1 MVVLPETK
9 YARSGDVHIAY
20 QVMGN
25 GPIDLVV
32 VPGWVTHVE
41 YNWEEPLALRFFE
54 RLAAFC
60 RVIPFDKRG
69 TGLSDRVADKDL
81 PTLEQRMD
89 DVRAVMDAVGSERAA
104 LFSVSEGG
112 AMCLLFAATY
122 PERTSGLILFG
133 GYARRNWAPDYPWGD
148 TPETNQQVLES
159 INSGW
164 GSAWGIERRAG
175 SLASD
180 ERFRHWYATLYRL
193 GASPGA
199 AMTLYKMNAEIDVRH
214 VLTTIRVPSLIL
226 HRAGDRTIQV
236 EHGRFLAAHIPGAKY
251 VELEGIDHI
260 PFVGDADSVIAQIEE
275 FLTGVRPMPEP
286 DRVLSTVL
294 FTDIVDSTRRISEI
308 GDRRWRELL
317 ANHDA
322 LIRRELARYRG
333 REVGTA
339 GDSFLATFDGPARAV
354 RCALSAGDAV
364 RQLGME
370 IRAGLHTGEIE
381 LMGESVGGMAVHIGA
396 RVAALAGAS
405 EVLVSST
412 VKDLVAGSGLQ
423 FSDRGVHPLKGVPG
437 EWHLFAVE
445 R

>member
-20 QVMGN
+20 QVMGS

-41 YNWEEPLALRFFE
+41 YNWEEPLAVRFFE

-60 RVIPFDKRG
+60 RVILFDKRG

-133 GYARRNWAPDYPWGD
+133 CYARRNWASDYPWGD

-164 GSAWGIERRAG
+164 GSAWGIERRAE
-175 SLASD
+175 SLAND

-214 VLTTIRVPSLIL
+214 VLPTIRVPTLIL
-226 HRAGDRTIQV
+226 HRSGDRMIQV
-236 EHGRFLAAHIPGAKY
+236 EHGHYLAAHIPGAKY
-251 VELEGIDHI
+251 VELEGVDHI

-286 DRVLSTVL
+286 DRVLLTVL
-294 FTDIVDSTRRISEI
+294 FTDIVDSTHRISEI

-317 ANHDA
+317 ANHHA
-322 LIRRELARYRG
+322 LIRRELSRYRG

-354 RCALSAGDAV
+354 RCAQSAGDAV

-370 IRAGLHTGEIE
+370 IRAGLHTGEVE
-381 LMGESVGGMAVHIGA
+381 LMGETVGGMAVHIGA
-396 RVAALAGAS
+396 RVSALARAN

-423 FSDRGVHPLKGVPG
+423 FEDRGTHMLKGVPG